1 MCSQKSGGFE
11 QRGVVIKITDIRVT
25 NRKQHRERKKKDKQK
40 KTKEHYGAKKEKRPL
55 REKKKRSNEN

>member
-40 KTKEHYGAKKEKRPL
+40 KKKQKNTMAL
-55 REKKKRSNEN
+55 KKKNAL

>member
-40 KTKEHYGAKKEKRPL
+40 KQKKEHYGANKEKRPL
-55 REKKKRSNEN
+55 RKKKEQ